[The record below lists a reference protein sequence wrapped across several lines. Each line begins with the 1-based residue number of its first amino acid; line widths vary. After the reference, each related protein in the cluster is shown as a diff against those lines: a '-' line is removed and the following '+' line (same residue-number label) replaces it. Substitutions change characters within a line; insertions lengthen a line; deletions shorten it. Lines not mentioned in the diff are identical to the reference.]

1 MSHTYSMCRS
11 HLSARIWHS
20 VIILIYCQSHSVSF
34 LIIISLNLWS
44 DSFLCSFFGLILSLV
59 ADSGSHVY
67 LLGSKIKQQNKYE
80 LLSSHGRLLYTL
92 LQRRVSQH
100 DAMRVLVAFRISL
113 QQHRQ
118 CTGRQSGNVHPGV
131 SLRVQFSRVVYVEL
145 TTTLAGRHTAVHR
158 WRSYHTS
165 YYPSVRQYSQY
176 EESTNGENTTSF
188 GSKSTAVVVH
198 SPGRNHCN
206 YSP

>member
-118 CTGRQSGNVHPGV
+118 CTGRQSEMYT
-131 SLRVQFSRVVYVEL
+131 QASRFGYSFPAL
-145 TTTLAGRHTAVHR
+145 FMSNSRQRSLAGTQQCTDDDPITLHTILQYDST
-158 WRSYHTS
+158 RSMRRVLTGKIR
-165 YYPSVRQYSQY
+165 PVLGANLQLL
-176 EESTNGENTTSF
+176 
-188 GSKSTAVVVH
+188 
-198 SPGRNHCN
+198 
-206 YSP
+206 